1 MRSLAVAGDLDDFG
15 RVTEEK
21 GWPTYSPNPATAML
35 TEELERFLSLHPTA
49 LVIKGP
55 DHERGTEEFLLEI
68 PAGEPLLD
76 DVEGYWRDVVRRFRE
91 RFEGEVTLSVGIAL
105 GPAPAVRRDAVEG
118 GPASEMALRALRE
131 AKKRGGDTVV
141 VLR

>member
-15 RVTEEK
+15 RVVEEK
-21 GWPTYSPNPATAML
+21 GWPSYSPNPATGML

-55 DHERGTEEFLLEI
+55 DRERGTEEFLVEI
-68 PAGEPLLD
+68 PAGEHLLE
-76 DVEGYWRDVVRRFRE
+76 DVEAYWRDVVRRFRE
-91 RFEGEVTLSVGIAL
+91 RFEGEVTLSVGIAV
-105 GPAPAVRRDAVEG
+105 GPAPGTRRDAVEG
-118 GPASEMALRALRE
+118 GPASELALKALRMAKRE
-131 AKKRGGDTVV
+131 GGDTVV